1 MEIALEEAFAA
12 FGRDSEATELAG
24 ALLVARML
32 EPGLDPY
39 PILDTIELLERGAGA
54 SEPGSRSIEPWD
66 YLTEAGFRGNTEHY
80 HALDNSHLGRVL
92 ESRQGLP
99 ITLAII
105 LIQVARA
112 MGREAVG
119 INFPGHFLVRIDE
132 QLVDPFGLLPVT
144 RSKCLERLND
154 EQRRLPLAE
163 LFARASAQAIA
174 QRMLN
179 NVKSVVVGSAL
190 WHRALEVVDAQLAIA
205 PDQPGLQL
213 ERGELWLRLG
223 STAGARMAFEDALEL
238 AVRSDAPG
246 VARLVAHI
254 RKRLD
259 ALPGADDVFH

>member
-39 PILDTIELLERGAGA
+39 PILDTIESLERGIAERE
-54 SEPGSRSIEPWD
+54 SDMEPWD
-66 YLTEAGFRGNTEHY
+66 YLTETGFRGNTEHY

-92 ESRQGLP
+92 DSRRGLP

-132 QLVDPFGLLPVT
+132 RLVDPFGLLPVT
-144 RSKCLERLND
+144 REKCLQRLND

-163 LFARASAQAIA
+163 LFARASAQALA

-205 PDQPGLQL
+205 PDQPSLQL